1 MRESVPPPRPSWT
14 PERQR
19 IFLHWL
25 ERTLSASEAA
35 AKAGLSRESA
45 YRLRARDPQGLFAL
59 MWDDIM
65 ARPFRIDWGHRRA
78 LGHSVRT
85 SL

>member
-1 MRESVPPPRPSWT
+1 MRDSPAPTRLSWT

-25 ERTLSASEAA
+25 ERTRSASEAA
-35 AKAGLSRESA
+35 ARAGLSRESA
-45 YRLRARDPQGLFAL
+45 YRLRARDPGGLFAL

-65 ARPFRIDWGHRRA
+65 ARPFRILWNHR
-78 LGHSVRT
+78 VRP